1 MAVVE
6 ETVLSLD
13 DAKELIKDLTNL
25 GERHLAMSITEK
37 HLKVRNLMY
46 LKATLLLYEMAPVIS
61 SWIKLSRVTITMN
74 ESEKYLQVG
83 LILDISEIFRRM
95 QHKLTNYFWKVSGD
109 LLERSSSKQILSG

>member
-13 DAKELIKDLTNL
+13 DAKGLIEDLTNL

-109 LLERSSSKQILSG
+109 LLERSSSKQALRG